1 MKTGIIRRRHRALA
15 AAGAVVTA
23 VLCTPA
29 AHAETSAIAQQ
40 ATTEP
45 PIAEMPSQPT
55 SVDAMAAIDGLRA
68 GSELGATRLALA
80 EEDAVPVAAEISDD
94 GRGFLSSGGRLVLTG
109 GVTNVEG
116 AAGGGLT
123 PWALISGY
131 GTRDQ
136 FSATAFATGVNTN
149 DFSLAIVGGSI
160 SYGNRVEV
168 SIARQSFNLNAVGA
182 ALGLGREFSIRQTIV
197 GAKVRLFGDAVLD
210 QDSMLPQVSIGVQY
224 KSNDEAGVLGVL
236 AARDDDDFDYY
247 ITATRLFLS
256 QSVLVSATARL
267 TRANQFG
274 ILGFGGPTDNSYA
287 VEAEGSVAL
296 LLTRHLAI
304 GGEVR
309 TKPDQLGFKEDT
321 AFDAFVAYAPLRNI
335 SFTLAYVDLG
345 NIALRSQRGVYGS
358 VQFSF

>member
-1 MKTGIIRRRHRALA
+1 MIFKSEFIRSTIVVAAVTTLWPTVANAGVADVAELRADDEFASA
-15 AAGAVVTA
+15 AAAPDPSDEAIVGVQDLRASSELPVGHFSLA
-23 VLCTPA
+23 EDDPQPA
-29 AHAETSAIAQQ
+29 
-40 ATTEP
+40 
-45 PIAEMPSQPT
+45 
-55 SVDAMAAIDGLRA
+55 SVDM
-68 GSELGATRLALA
+68 T
-80 EEDAVPVAAEISDD
+80 DD

-304 GGEVR
+304 GGEFR